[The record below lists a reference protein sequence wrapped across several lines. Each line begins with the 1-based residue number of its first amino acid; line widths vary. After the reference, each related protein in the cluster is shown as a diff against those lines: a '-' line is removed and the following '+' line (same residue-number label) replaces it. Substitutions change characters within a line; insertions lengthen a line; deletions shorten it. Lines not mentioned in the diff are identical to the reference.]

1 MKTISN
7 SFNEPVEE
15 VLVIWEAYSGNYDTV
30 KHNIEESEISDE
42 EEYDDDFADDMKV
55 KGLIPIHIG
64 GQQEIIPDFTPWGKF
79 DSSNPFSP
87 TNLYDI
93 QIAHFKGFSASDIP
107 ELKQILNGIHG
118 VAMWSII
125 DKYRVAIAPAASYN
139 TSEVKE
145 KVQNAIYKYFNVQFG
160 TKDMEE
166 YIKSLMDTSEREY
179 LDTQKDNILIIFPQ
193 PNFSV
198 ENICEPTEEDYAE
211 IKRLHSMV
219 KGLLVIKNGKFF
231 NPNSIE

>member
-1 MKTISN
+1 MNN

-15 VLVIWEAYSGNYDTV
+15 VLVIWETYSGNYDTL
-30 KHNIEESEISDE
+30 KNATEEPDLPDE
-42 EEYDDDFADDMKV
+42 EDDDDIPDGLMPR
-55 KGLIPIHIG
+55 GLIPIHF
-64 GQQEIIPDFTPWGKF
+64 GQQEVIPDFTPWGKF

-93 QIAHFKGFSASDIP
+93 QIAHFKGFSATDIP

-145 KVQNAIYKYFNVQFG
+145 KVQRAIYKYFNVQFG
-160 TKDMEE
+160 SADVEE
-166 YIKSLMDTSEREY
+166 YIKTLMDTSEREY
-179 LDTQKDNILIIFPQ
+179 LDTQKDNVLIIFPE

-198 ENICEPTEEDYAE
+198 ENICEPTEEEYAE

-219 KGLLVIKNGKFF
+219 KGLIVIKNGKFF
-231 NPNSIE
+231 DPNSIE